1 MTQQA
6 PIQPPQLAPTLYIP
20 GEVRSCAAVSGRDG
34 PQWLIEIAVDFSQ
47 YPLKLYIEQADYPE
61 PIQPG
66 LYPHCTFERGRLIS
80 SDRDPAIDYN
90 WRWRLTSFNAE
101 AAAEATNGAVI
112 QQPAAE
118 GQPQL
123 EPAPAPQP
131 TPVPAAEAGEI
142 TARDDHPAKRQ
153 SIERGTADYIRADV
167 LKAAGNLVIAE
178 MNYTQDLERKDW
190 QGRAAEWYA
199 TLMAIPEWG
208 EVLRRGTGGA

>member
-6 PIQPPQLAPTLYIP
+6 PIQPPQLAPILSIP

-47 YPLKLYIEQADYPE
+47 YPLKLYLEQADYPE

-90 WRWRLTSFNAE
+90 WRWRLTSFNGE
-101 AAAEATNGAVI
+101 GSAEATNGAVVP
-112 QQPAAE
+112 QPAAE

-131 TPVPAAEAGEI
+131 TPVPAAGAGEI
-142 TARDDHPAKRQ
+142 TARDDHPNKRG
-153 SIERGTADYIRADV
+153 SIERGAADKIRARV
-167 LKAAGNLVIAE
+167 LQSAVQLVVAE
-178 MNYTQDLERKDW
+178 MNYTQDLKQKDW
-190 QGRAAEWYA
+190 GENTQEWYKF
-199 TLMAIPEWG
+199 LMSVPDWG
-208 EVLRRGTGGA
+208 EDLHRGAGGA

>member
-101 AAAEATNGAVI
+101 AAAEA
-112 QQPAAE
+112 
-118 GQPQL
+118 
-123 EPAPAPQP
+123 
-131 TPVPAAEAGEI
+131 GEI